1 MVLKCKNFLRYLK
14 CTAVHKIIEVL
25 QDTWSTK
32 ITNYQVHVSLNG
44 HETILNFPATTI
56 WAPAFLIWI
65 YHPSRSAG
73 RLADKNFEKLILL
86 KSNNAYKWNIV
97 IAMSLKVCLSD
108 VLEMYF
114 EVLFISS
121 VVLGTCTWSIFWMGT
136 WGLLKYLRFLVYLRF
151 T

>member
-1 MVLKCKNFLRYLK
+1 MVLKCKKFLRYLK

-32 ITNYQVHVSLNG
+32 ITNYQVHVSSNG
-44 HETILNFPATTI
+44 HETILNFPAKQLLERLFSFGSI
-56 WAPAFLIWI
+56 ILQGQ
-65 YHPSRSAG
+65 RG
-73 RLADKNFEKLILL
+73 CLADKNFEKLILL
-86 KSNNAYKWNIV
+86 KSDNAYKWNIV
-97 IAMSLKVCLSD
+97 IAMSLYICQ
-108 VLEMYF
+108 MY
-114 EVLFISS
+114 LKCTWKYFIFCS